1 MVENAAGR
9 LVAMTGIDLSAG
21 RPGPARRRSGY
32 TLPASRGG
40 MAWLAVLLVIGAL
53 VVFQVGRQV
62 YASWSISQ
70 EADAIRQEIADTEA
84 QNAEYQRELDYLQS
98 DAYVSVE
105 ARKLLNL
112 GYWNERLLIIPPG
125 SAAQAPGTR
134 SQHAPAE
141 PLLQQ
146 WLDLFFGP

>member
-1 MVENAAGR
+1 
-9 LVAMTGIDLSAG
+9 MTGVDVSAA
-21 RPGPARRRSGY
+21 RPGPARRRPRY

-40 MAWLAVLLVIGAL
+40 VAWLAVVLVVGAF

-62 YASWSISQ
+62 YASWSIGQ
-70 EADAIRQEIADTEA
+70 EADAIRAEISAMEA
-84 QNAEYQRELDYLQS
+84 QNAQLDRELDYVQS
-98 DAYVSVE
+98 DAYVAVE

-112 GYWNERLLIIPPG
+112 GYWGERLLIIPPG
-125 SAAQAPGTR
+125 SEARAPQAHR
-134 SQHAPAE
+134 QHALDK

>member
-1 MVENAAGR
+1 
-9 LVAMTGIDLSAG
+9 
-21 RPGPARRRSGY
+21 
-32 TLPASRGG
+32 
-40 MAWLAVLLVIGAL
+40 MAWLAVLIVVGAF

-62 YASWSISQ
+62 YASWSIGQ
-70 EADAIRQEIADTEA
+70 EADAIRAEIAATEA
-84 QNAEYQRELDYLQS
+84 RNAELQRELDYLQS

-125 SAAQAPGTR
+125 SEAQAPEAR
-134 SQHAPAE
+134 RQQAPAE
-141 PLLQQ
+141 PLLGQ

>member
-1 MVENAAGR
+1 
-9 LVAMTGIDLSAG
+9 MTGIDLSAT
-21 RPGPARRRSGY
+21 RPRPARRRSRY

-40 MAWLAVLLVIGAL
+40 LAWLAVLLLVGAF

-62 YASWSISQ
+62 YASWSIGQ
-70 EADAIRQEIADTEA
+70 EADAIRAQIAAMEA

-98 DAYVSVE
+98 DAYISVE

-125 SAAQAPGTR
+125 SEAQAPEAR
-134 SQHAPAE
+134 RQQVPAR

>member
-1 MVENAAGR
+1 
-9 LVAMTGIDLSAG
+9 MTGIDLSAD
-21 RPGPARRRSGY
+21 RPNSARRRPRY

-40 MAWLAVLLVIGAL
+40 IAWLTVLLVVGAF

-62 YASWSISQ
+62 YASWSIGQ
-70 EADAIRQEIADTEA
+70 EADAIRAEIAAMEDE
-84 QNAEYQRELDYLQS
+84 NAELQLELDYLRS
-98 DAYVSVE
+98 DAYVAVE

-112 GYWNERLLIIPPG
+112 GYGNERLLIIPPG
-125 SAAQAPGTR
+125 SEAQPLEERRLQTS
-134 SQHAPAE
+134 SQ